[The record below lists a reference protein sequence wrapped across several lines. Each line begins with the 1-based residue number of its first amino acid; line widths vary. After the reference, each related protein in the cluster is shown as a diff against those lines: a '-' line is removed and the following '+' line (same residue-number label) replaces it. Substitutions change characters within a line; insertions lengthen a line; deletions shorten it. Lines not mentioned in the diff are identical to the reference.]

1 MSANQAD
8 PEVPPPKPVQK
19 NPSPADKVT
28 VAATFV
34 KMVKKCQVDIRPAQ
48 RRRKIQVSI
57 TDQKTVKTVSTGIQC
72 SILSDG
78 VSLRVAAGLAPQP
91 VPPQPEENDSDSDT
105 DYDPLDQMEDV
116 EDYHHGSDTLR
127 SDAPPEER

>member
-8 PEVPPPKPVQK
+8 PKMPPPVQK

-28 VAATFV
+28 VAATFAQ
-34 KMVKKCQVDIRPAQ
+34 MVKKCQVDIRPPQ
-48 RRRKIQVSI
+48 RRRKIKVSM
-57 TDQKTVKTVSTGIQC
+57 TDQNPVSTGIQC
-72 SILSDG
+72 STLSDG
-78 VSLRVAAGLAPQP
+78 VSLRVAAGIAPQP

-105 DYDPLDQMEDV
+105 DYDPLGQTEDV